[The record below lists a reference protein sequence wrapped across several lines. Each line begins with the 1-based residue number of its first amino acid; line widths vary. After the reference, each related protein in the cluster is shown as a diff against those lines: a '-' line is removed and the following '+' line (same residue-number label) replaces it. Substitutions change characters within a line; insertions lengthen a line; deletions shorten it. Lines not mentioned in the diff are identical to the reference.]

1 MKSFMPA
8 ALACVLVALAAVMI
22 PQDGAAQAQPPDAQ
36 TVRKGINDACMATAG
51 TRDTVGSVED
61 LAVPAAGRRIPV
73 RLYRPKGDGPF
84 PLLVFLH
91 GGGWV
96 AGNLET
102 HDNACRYLC
111 NRTPCCVVAVDYR
124 LAPEHK
130 FPAPL
135 DDCYEATT
143 WAAQNAVKL
152 GGDPARIAIIG
163 DSGGGNLTAAVCL
176 MARDRKGPAI
186 RCQILVNPALDLA
199 RWETNFPFRLF
210 QDFYLK
216 EAKDAANPLVS
227 PLRAESF
234 KGLPPAFVFT
244 GEKDPVRDEG
254 EEYVARLRQAGV
266 SANGYRQQGA
276 SHLGSL
282 WARAAPAA
290 EEALDLPIGVL
301 RAAFRSGK

>member
-1 MKSFMPA
+1 MKKLWFAIPVCVVVTLA
-8 ALACVLVALAAVMI
+8 ALYAR
-22 PQDGAAQAQPPDAQ
+22 DSTAQAQSPDAQ

-51 TRDTVGSVED
+51 TRDAVGNVED
-61 LAVPAAGRRIPV
+61 LAVPAEGRRIPV

-102 HDNACRYLC
+102 HDNVCRYLC

-135 DDCYEATT
+135 DDCFEATT
-143 WAAQNAVKL
+143 WAAQNAAKL
-152 GGDPARIAIIG
+152 GGDPARVAVIG
-163 DSGGGNLTAAVCL
+163 DSGGGTLAAAVCL
-176 MARDRKGPAI
+176 LARDRKGPAL

-210 QDFYLK
+210 RDFYLK
-216 EAKDAANPLVS
+216 EAKDATNPLVS

-234 KGLPPAFVFT
+234 KGLPPAFVIT
-244 GEKDPVRDEG
+244 GEKDVVREEG
-254 EEYVARLRQAGV
+254 EEYVAKLRQAGV

-276 SHLGSL
+276 SHLGAL
-282 WARAAPAA
+282 WARAVPAA